1 MARSK
6 KYPIKM
12 TLKEVE
18 SKILRT
24 FQDCKGNWIRSISK
38 ECVIHIMFAD
48 TMQRSSIQET
58 THESSITI

>member
-48 TMQRSSIQET
+48 TM
-58 THESSITI
+58 